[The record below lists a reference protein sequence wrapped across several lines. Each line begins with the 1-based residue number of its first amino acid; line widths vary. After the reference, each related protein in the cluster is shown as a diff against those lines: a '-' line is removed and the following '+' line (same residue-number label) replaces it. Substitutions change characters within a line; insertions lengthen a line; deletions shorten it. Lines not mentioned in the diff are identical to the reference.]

1 MLHEVIMPVL
11 GMSQDSGA
19 IYKWHKNVG
28 DPIAAGE
35 ILMEVETDKAVMEI
49 EARNSGILKEII
61 SDPGIEVPVGD
72 VVAISRPSRP
82 RYLEAPRFRISVI
95 FSHQAWLEIG

>member
-28 DPIAAGE
+28 DPIAVGE

-72 VVAISRPSRP
+72 VVAIIESDSTKPLNE
-82 RYLEAPRFRISVI
+82 LEKNNGNNNII
-95 FSHQAWLEIG
+95 